1 MIPNSAKLSLHPLVH
16 ILVVLTSRIYAI
28 LPVCRGM
35 LESKLQFSCN
45 LSEFQNDKDM
55 TKSKKENHVTYKI
68 FIRFPFFLIFK
79 TSKICLFLQQGLLE
93 FILSLGRY
101 ETLDRFLDF
110 RYGSDNV
117 TMFLNIFEISG
128 KYNLKKK
135 PINFF
140 IIILWSLLVL

>member
-1 MIPNSAKLSLHPLVH
+1 MQGYARKQS
-16 ILVVLTSRIYAI
+16 VVFLYS
-28 LPVCRGM
+28 
-35 LESKLQFSCN
+35 N
-45 LSEFQNDKDM
+45 LSEFQKDKDI

-68 FIRFPFFLIFK
+68 FIRFPFFIFK
-79 TSKICLFLQQGLLE
+79 ISKICLFLQQGLLE

-135 PINFF
+135 PINF
-140 IIILWSLLVL
+140 SLSFCDPC